1 MLLFAFEIGDAAVSA
16 NGNQMAW
23 SADLKGMTVVVVVVM
38 MGMGRNS
45 GYCMRATGMRGG
57 GQG

>member
-1 MLLFAFEIGDAAVSA
+1 
-16 NGNQMAW
+16 MAW
-23 SADLKGMTVVVVVVM
+23 SADLKGMTVVVVVVVM